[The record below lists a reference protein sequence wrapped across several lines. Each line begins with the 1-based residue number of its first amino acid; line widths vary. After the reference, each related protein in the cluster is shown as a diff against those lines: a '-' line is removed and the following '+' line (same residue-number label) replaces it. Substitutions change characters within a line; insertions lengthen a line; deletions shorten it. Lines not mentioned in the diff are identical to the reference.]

1 MIHAETLKL
10 SLANFIS
17 IRLAAILNSFT
28 FTSMEIIVGI
38 AAFLAGLVV
47 AYLSMKSKLNTLQ
60 QTANQAAVTQGVL
73 EGQAKLKAQELDQIK
88 AQLREAQS
96 ETLDL
101 TNALT
106 KAETD
111 YEHLR
116 VRLQEQGRELEQ
128 LREKFLQQFQSISN
142 QVLMTNAEHFNK
154 ASSENLERILLPL
167 KERIKE
173 FETKVDQT
181 YEKTLKDSISLKE
194 QITQLASLNQQMSQ
208 DAINLT
214 KALKGESKTQG
225 NWGEY
230 LLESLLEKSGLRKG
244 VHYER
249 EEVRQNEEN
258 KVYRPDVIVRLPD
271 SKHLIIDSKMSLV
284 AYEAYCSCE
293 DELQQEVYLR
303 GHINSVRTHFT
314 DLGRKNYHRLTGLNS
329 PDFVLMYIP
338 IEPAFNLAVQHDH
351 DLFTDAFDKNI
362 VLVTTSTLLATL
374 RTVAGVWRQ
383 EDQKRNVIK
392 IAEESGKLY
401 DKFVGF
407 VDDLKTIGK
416 HLENSQSSYHAAMNK
431 LTDGK
436 GNLIRRVE
444 ILRELGAKTSKTIDE
459 HLLQEAQ
466 VTEETEQE

>member
-1 MIHAETLKL
+1 
-10 SLANFIS
+10 
-17 IRLAAILNSFT
+17 
-28 FTSMEIIVGI
+28 MEILIGI
-38 AAFLAGLVV
+38 AAFLGGLVL
-47 AYLSMKSKLNTLQ
+47 AFLAQRGKQSALQ
-60 QTANQAAVTQGVL
+60 QNLNQAQVTQGVL
-73 EGQAKLKAQELDQIK
+73 EGQVKLKTTETDQLK
-88 AQLREAQS
+88 AQLREAQT
-96 ETLDL
+96 ETLEL

-106 KAETD
+106 KVETD
-111 YEHLR
+111 YDHLR
-116 VRLQEQGRELEQ
+116 QRMQEQAKELEQ

-154 ASSENLERILLPL
+154 ASSENLERILSPL

-181 YEKTLKDSISLKE
+181 YEKSLKESISLKE

-208 DAINLT
+208 DALNLT

-249 EEVRQNEEN
+249 EEVRQNDES
-258 KVYRPDVIVRLPD
+258 KVYRPDVIIRLPD
-271 SKHLIIDSKMSLV
+271 NKHLIIDSKLSLV

-293 DELQQEVYLR
+293 DDNQLEVYLR
-303 GHINSVRTHFT
+303 SHINSIRTHFT
-314 DLGRKNYHRLTGLNS
+314 DLGRKNYHRLTGINS
-329 PDFVLMYIP
+329 PDFVMMYIP
-338 IEPAFNLAVQHDH
+338 IEPAFNLALQHDH
-351 DLFTDAFDKNI
+351 DIFTDAFDKNI

-383 EDQKRNVIK
+383 EDQKRNVIR

-416 HLENSQSSYHAAMNK
+416 HLENSQSSYNAAMNK
-431 LTDGK
+431 LTEGK
-436 GNLIRRVE
+436 GNLVRRVE
-444 ILRELGAKTSKTIDE
+444 ILKELGAKTSKTIDDN
-459 HLLQEAQ
+459 LLQEAQ
-466 VTEETEQE
+466 VKEEHKEEF

>member
-1 MIHAETLKL
+1 
-10 SLANFIS
+10 
-17 IRLAAILNSFT
+17 
-28 FTSMEIIVGI
+28 MEILVGI

-47 AYLSMKSKLNTLQ
+47 AYLAMKGKVSALQ
-60 QTANQAAVTQGVL
+60 EKYNQAVVAQGVF
-73 EGQAKLKAQELDQIK
+73 EGQARHQAQEAEILK
-88 AQLREAQS
+88 NQLREAQT
-96 ETLDL
+96 EIIEL

-106 KAETD
+106 KTESD

-116 VRLQEQGRELEQ
+116 QRMHEQARELEQ
-128 LREKFLQQFQSISN
+128 LREKFLQQFQHISN

-154 ASSENLERILLPL
+154 ASSENLERILTPL
-167 KERIKE
+167 KERIRE
-173 FETKVDQT
+173 FEAKVDQT
-181 YEKTLKDSISLKE
+181 YEKTLKESISLKE
-194 QITQLASLNQQMSQ
+194 QITQLSSLNQQMSQ
-208 DAINLT
+208 DALNLT
-214 KALKGESKTQG
+214 KALKGENKTQG

-249 EEVRQNEEN
+249 EEVRQNDDQ

-271 SKHLIIDSKMSLV
+271 SKHLVIDSKLSLV

-293 DELQQEVYLR
+293 DDAQLETYLR
-303 GHINSVRTHFT
+303 SHISSIRTHYT
-314 DLGRKNYHRLTGLNS
+314 DLGRKNYHRLSGINS

-338 IEPAFNLAVQHDH
+338 IEPAFNLALQHDQNI
-351 DLFTDAFDKNI
+351 FTDAFDKNI

-383 EDQKRNVIK
+383 EDQKRNVLK

-407 VDDLKTIGK
+407 VEDLKTVGR
-416 HLENSQSSYHAAMNK
+416 HLEQSQSAYNGAMNK

-444 ILRELGAKTSKTIDE
+444 ILRELGAKTSKHLDE
-459 HLLQEAQ
+459 QLLQEANFSP
-466 VTEETEQE
+466 TEESE

>member
-1 MIHAETLKL
+1 
-10 SLANFIS
+10 
-17 IRLAAILNSFT
+17 
-28 FTSMEIIVGI
+28 MEIIVGI
-38 AAFLAGLVV
+38 AAFLSGLIV
-47 AYLSMKSKLNTLQ
+47 AFIMLRARISALQ
-60 QTANQAAVTQGVL
+60 ETANQAAVAQGVL
-73 EGQAKLKAQELDQIK
+73 EGQAKLKVQEAEDLK
-88 AQLREAQS
+88 HQLREAQT
-96 ETLDL
+96 ETLEL

-106 KAETD
+106 KTETD

-116 VRLQEQGRELEQ
+116 NRMQEQARELEQ

-142 QVLMTNAEHFNK
+142 QVLMNNAEHFNK
-154 ASSENLERILLPL
+154 ASSENLERILSPL

-173 FETKVDQT
+173 FEAKVDLT
-181 YEKTLKDSISLKE
+181 YEKTLKESVSLKE

-208 DAINLT
+208 DALNLT
-214 KALKGESKTQG
+214 RALKGESKTQG

-249 EEVRQNEEN
+249 EEVRQNDEQ

-271 SKHLIIDSKMSLV
+271 TKHLVIDSKLSLV

-293 DELQQEVYLR
+293 DDDQQEGYLR
-303 GHINSVRTHFT
+303 SHIGSIRTHFT
-314 DLGRKNYHRLTGLNS
+314 DLGRKNYHRLSGLNS

-338 IEPAFNLAVQHDH
+338 IEPAFNLALQHDH
-351 DLFTDAFDKNI
+351 DIFTDAFEKNI

-374 RTVAGVWRQ
+374 RTVAGVWKQ
-383 EDQKRNVIK
+383 EDQKRNVLK

-416 HLENSQSSYHAAMNK
+416 HLENSQGAYNAAMNK

-444 ILRELGAKTSKTIDE
+444 ILKELGARTTKTIDE
-459 HLLQEAQ
+459 LLLQEAQ
-466 VTEETEQE
+466 ITPSDDDTEAPETK

>member
-1 MIHAETLKL
+1 M
-10 SLANFIS
+10 
-17 IRLAAILNSFT
+17 
-28 FTSMEIIVGI
+28 
-38 AAFLAGLVV
+38 AFLLLKGKMSALE
-47 AYLSMKSKLNTLQ
+47 

-73 EGQAKLKAQELDQIK
+73 EGQARIK
-88 AQLREAQS
+88 AEEAEQLKRQLRDAQT

-106 KAETD
+106 KVESD

-116 VRLQEQGRELEQ
+116 NRMQEQAQELEQ

-142 QVLMTNAEHFNK
+142 QVLMNNAEHFNK
-154 ASSENLERILLPL
+154 SSSENLERILSPL

-173 FETKVDQT
+173 FEAKVDMT
-181 YEKTLKDSISLKE
+181 YEKTLKESVSLKE

-208 DAINLT
+208 DALNLT

-249 EEVRQNEEN
+249 EEVRQNDES

-271 SKHLIIDSKMSLV
+271 SKHLVIDSKLSLV

-293 DELQQEVYLR
+293 DDAQMETYLR
-303 GHINSVRTHFT
+303 SHITSIRTHFT
-314 DLGRKNYHRLTGLNS
+314 DLGRKNYHRLSGLNS
-329 PDFVLMYIP
+329 PDFVMMYIP
-338 IEPAFNLAVQHDH
+338 IEPAFNLALQHDH
-351 DLFTDAFDKNI
+351 DIFTDAFDKNI

-383 EDQKRNVIK
+383 EDQKRNVIR

-407 VDDLKTIGK
+407 VEDLKTIGR
-416 HLENSQSSYHAAMNK
+416 HMDSSQSAYNAAMNK
-431 LTDGK
+431 LTEGK
-436 GNLIRRVE
+436 GNLIRKVE
-444 ILRELGAKTSKTIDE
+444 ILKELGAKTSKTLDE
-459 HLLQEAQ
+459 NLLQEAQ
-466 VTEETEQE
+466 VSLDAETSYPKDLN

>member
-1 MIHAETLKL
+1 
-10 SLANFIS
+10 
-17 IRLAAILNSFT
+17 
-28 FTSMEIIVGI
+28 MEVIIGI

-47 AYLSMKSKLNTLQ
+47 AFLAMKGKISALQ
-60 QTANQAAVTQGVL
+60 DKFNQAVVAQGVL
-73 EGQAKLKAQELDQIK
+73 EGQARHHAQEAEALK
-88 AQLREAQS
+88 SQLRDAQA
-96 ETLDL
+96 ETMEL

-106 KAETD
+106 KTESD

-116 VRLQEQGRELEQ
+116 ERMHEQAKELEQ
-128 LREKFLQQFQSISN
+128 LREKFLQQFQHISN

-154 ASSENLERILLPL
+154 ASSENLERILSPL
-167 KERIKE
+167 KERIRE
-173 FETKVDQT
+173 FEAKVDQT

-194 QITQLASLNQQMSQ
+194 QITQLSALNQQMSQ
-208 DAINLT
+208 NALNLT

-249 EEVRQNEEN
+249 EEVRQNEEH
-258 KVYRPDVIVRLPD
+258 KVYRPDVIIRLPD
-271 SKHLIIDSKMSLV
+271 SKHLVIDSKLSLV

-293 DELQQEVYLR
+293 DEAQLESYLR
-303 GHINSVRTHFT
+303 SHITSIRTHYT
-314 DLGRKNYHRLTGLNS
+314 DLGRKKYHRLSGINS

-338 IEPAFNLAVQHDH
+338 IEPAFNLALQHDQNI
-351 DLFTDAFDKNI
+351 FTDAFDKNI

-383 EDQKRNVIK
+383 EDQKRNVLR

-407 VDDLKTIGK
+407 VEDLKTVGR
-416 HLENSQSSYHAAMNK
+416 HLEQSQSAYNGAMNK

-436 GNLIRRVE
+436 GNLIRKVE
-444 ILRELGAKTSKTIDE
+444 ILRELGAKTSKHLDE
-459 HLLQEAQ
+459 HLLQEAIA
-466 VTEETEQE
+466 TPGDDIE

>member
-1 MIHAETLKL
+1 
-10 SLANFIS
+10 
-17 IRLAAILNSFT
+17 
-28 FTSMEIIVGI
+28 MEIIVGI
-38 AAFLAGLVV
+38 AAFLGGLVI
-47 AYLSMKSKLNTLQ
+47 AFLALKGKLNALQ
-60 QTANQAAVTQGVL
+60 QIANQAAVTQGVF
-73 EGQAKLKAQELDQIK
+73 EGQAKQRDQELSQLK
-88 AQLREAQS
+88 ELLREAQT

-106 KAETD
+106 KTETD
-111 YEHLR
+111 YDHLNR
-116 VRLQEQGRELEQ
+116 RLQEQNKELEQ

-142 QVLMTNAEHFNK
+142 QVLMNNAEHFNK
-154 ASSENLERILLPL
+154 ASSENLERILSPL

-173 FETKVDQT
+173 FEAKVDQT
-181 YEKTLKDSISLKE
+181 YEKSLKDSISLKE
-194 QITQLASLNQQMSQ
+194 QITQLASLNQQMSL
-208 DAINLT
+208 DAVNLT
-214 KALKGESKTQG
+214 RALKGENKTQG

-249 EEVRQNEEN
+249 EEVRQNDDN
-258 KVYRPDVIVRLPD
+258 KVYRPDVIIRLPEN
-271 SKHLIIDSKMSLV
+271 KHLVIDSKLSLV

-293 DELQQEVYLR
+293 DEHQQEVYLR
-303 GHINSVRTHFT
+303 SHISSIRTHFT
-314 DLGRKNYHRLTGLNS
+314 DLGRKDYHRLNGINS
-329 PDFVLMYIP
+329 PDFVMMYIP
-338 IEPAFNLAVQHDH
+338 LEPAFSLALQHDH

-416 HLENSQSSYHAAMNK
+416 HLEHSQSSYNSAMNK
-431 LTDGK
+431 LTEGK

-444 ILRELGAKTSKTIDE
+444 ILRELGAKTSKTIDDN
-459 HLLQEAQ
+459 LLKEAT
-466 VTEETEQE
+466 VTEDALELGDQKSEQSYLH

>member
-1 MIHAETLKL
+1 M
-10 SLANFIS
+10 
-17 IRLAAILNSFT
+17 
-28 FTSMEIIVGI
+28 V
-38 AAFLAGLVV
+38 AFLAL
-47 AYLSMKSKLNTLQ
+47 KSRQSTLQ
-60 QTANQAAVTQGVL
+60 QSLTQAQVRQGVL
-73 EGQAKLKAQELDQIK
+73 EGQAQQRTQEAEQLK
-88 AQLREAQS
+88 AQLREAQT
-96 ETLDL
+96 ETMEL

-106 KAETD
+106 KTETD
-111 YEHLR
+111 YEHLQG
-116 VRLQEQGRELEQ
+116 RLQEQGRELEQ

-154 ASSENLERILLPL
+154 ASSETLERVLSPL

-173 FETKVDQT
+173 FEAKVEQT

-208 DAINLT
+208 DALNLT
-214 KALKGESKTQG
+214 RALKGESKTQG

-249 EEVRQNEEN
+249 EEVRQNDE
-258 KVYRPDVIVRLPD
+258 KQVYRPDVIIRLPEG
-271 SKHLIIDSKMSLV
+271 KHLIIDSKMSLV

-293 DELQQEVYLR
+293 EENQQEVFLR
-303 GHINSVRTHFT
+303 SHINSVRTHFT
-314 DLGRKNYHRLTGLNS
+314 DLGRKNYHRLNGINS
-329 PDFVLMYIP
+329 PDFVMMYIP
-338 IEPAFNLAVQHDH
+338 LEPAFTLAVQHDH
-351 DLFTDAFDKNI
+351 DLFTDAFDRNI

-383 EDQKRNVIK
+383 EDQKRNVLR

-407 VDDLKTIGK
+407 VDDLKMIGK
-416 HLENSQSSYHAAMNK
+416 HLENSQSTYNAAMNK
-431 LTDGK
+431 LTEGK

-444 ILRELGAKTSKTIDE
+444 ILKELGAKTSKTLDDN
-459 HLLQEAQ
+459 LLQEAQ
-466 VTEETEQE
+466 LPEELH

>member
-1 MIHAETLKL
+1 
-10 SLANFIS
+10 
-17 IRLAAILNSFT
+17 
-28 FTSMEIIVGI
+28 MEIVIGI

-47 AYLSMKSKLNTLQ
+47 AFLAQRGKLSALQ

-73 EGQAKLKAQELDQIK
+73 EGQAKQKTEEMEQLKAL
-88 AQLREAQS
+88 LREAQT

-106 KAETD
+106 KTETD
-111 YEHLR
+111 YDHLKA
-116 VRLQEQGRELEQ
+116 RLQEQSRELEQ

-142 QVLMTNAEHFNK
+142 QVLMTNADHFNK
-154 ASSENLERILLPL
+154 ASSENLERILSPL

-173 FETKVDQT
+173 FEAKVDLT
-181 YEKTLKDSISLKE
+181 YEKSLKDSISLKE
-194 QITQLASLNQQMSQ
+194 QITQLSSLNQQMSQ
-208 DAINLT
+208 DALNLT
-214 KALKGESKTQG
+214 RALKGENKTQG

-249 EEVRQNEEN
+249 EEVRQNDES
-258 KVYRPDVIVRLPD
+258 KVYRPDVIIRLPD

-293 DELQQEVYLR
+293 DELQQEAYLR
-303 GHINSVRTHFT
+303 SHINSVRTHFS
-314 DLGRKNYHRLTGLNS
+314 DLGRKSYHRLAGINS

-338 IEPAFNLAVQHDH
+338 IEPAFNLAVQHDQ
-351 DLFTDAFDKNI
+351 DLFTDAFDRNI

-383 EDQKRNVIK
+383 EDQKRNVIR

-407 VDDLKTIGK
+407 LEDLKTIGK
-416 HLENSQSSYHAAMNK
+416 HLENSQTSYNAAMNK

-444 ILRELGAKTSKTIDE
+444 ILRELGAKTSKTIDS
-459 HLLQEAQ
+459 HMLQEAEA
-466 VTEETEQE
+466 TGLPEEAN

>member
-1 MIHAETLKL
+1 
-10 SLANFIS
+10 
-17 IRLAAILNSFT
+17 
-28 FTSMEIIVGI
+28 MEIIVGI
-38 AAFLAGLVV
+38 AAFLAGLIV
-47 AYLSMKSKLNTLQ
+47 AYLLLRGKQAALQ
-60 QTANQAAVTQGVL
+60 QSINQSEIAQVVL
-73 EGQAKLKAQELDQIK
+73 ESQAKQKTEEAEQLK
-88 AQLREAQS
+88 AQLRENQT
-96 ETLDL
+96 EILEL

-111 YEHLR
+111 YDYLNK
-116 VRLQEQGRELEQ
+116 RLQDQNTELEQ
-128 LREKFLQQFQSISN
+128 LREKFLQQFTSISN
-142 QVLMTNAEHFNK
+142 QVLMNNAEHFKK
-154 ASSENLERILLPL
+154 ASAENLEQILSPL

-173 FETKVDQT
+173 FEAKVDAT
-181 YEKTLKDSISLKE
+181 YEKSLKESVSLKE

-208 DAINLT
+208 DALNLT

-249 EEVRQNEEN
+249 EEVRQNDES
-258 KVYRPDVIVRLPD
+258 KVYRPDVIIRLPEN
-271 SKHLIIDSKMSLV
+271 KHLIIDSKLSLV

-293 DELQQEVYLR
+293 DDAQLETYLR
-303 GHINSVRTHFT
+303 SHINSIRTHYR
-314 DLGRKNYHRLTGLNS
+314 DLSGKNYHRLSGINS
-329 PDFVLMYIP
+329 PDFVMMYIP
-338 IEPAFNLAVQHDH
+338 IEPAFNLALQNDH

-407 VDDLKTIGK
+407 VDDLKTIGR
-416 HLENSQSSYHAAMNK
+416 HIEQSQSAYSLAMNK
-431 LTDGK
+431 LTDGR

-444 ILRELGAKTSKTIDE
+444 ILKELGARTSKTLDE
-459 HLLQEAQ
+459 SLLLEAK
-466 VTEETEQE
+466 VTEEDQDL

>member
-1 MIHAETLKL
+1 
-10 SLANFIS
+10 
-17 IRLAAILNSFT
+17 
-28 FTSMEIIVGI
+28 MEIIVGI
-38 AAFLAGLVV
+38 AAFLGGLIV
-47 AYLSMKSKLNTLQ
+47 AFVLLRAKIGALQ
-60 QTANQAAVTQGVL
+60 ETTNKAAVAQGVL
-73 EGQAKLKAQELDQIK
+73 EGQAKLKVQEAEDLK
-88 AQLREAQS
+88 LQLREAQT
-96 ETLDL
+96 ETLEL

-106 KAETD
+106 KTETD
-111 YEHLR
+111 YDHLR
-116 VRLQEQGRELEQ
+116 HRMQEQAKELEQ

-142 QVLMTNAEHFNK
+142 QVLMNNAEHFNK
-154 ASSENLERILLPL
+154 ASSENLERILSPL

-173 FETKVDQT
+173 FEAKVDLT
-181 YEKTLKDSISLKE
+181 YEKTLKESVSLKE

-208 DAINLT
+208 DALNLT

-249 EEVRQNEEN
+249 EEVRQNDEQ

-271 SKHLIIDSKMSLV
+271 TKHLVIDSKLSLV

-293 DELQQEVYLR
+293 DDDQLEAYLR
-303 GHINSVRTHFT
+303 SHIGSIRTHFA
-314 DLGRKNYHRLTGLNS
+314 DLGRKNYHRLSGLNS

-338 IEPAFNLAVQHDH
+338 IEPAFNLALQHDH
-351 DLFTDAFDKNI
+351 DIFTDAFEKNI

-374 RTVAGVWRQ
+374 RTVAGVWKQ
-383 EDQKRNVIK
+383 EDQKRNVLK

-416 HLENSQSSYHAAMNK
+416 HLENSQGAYNAAMNK

-444 ILRELGAKTSKTIDE
+444 ILKELGARTTKTIDE
-459 HLLQEAQ
+459 LLLQEAQ
-466 VTEETEQE
+466 ITPSDEDTETPETK

>member
-1 MIHAETLKL
+1 
-10 SLANFIS
+10 
-17 IRLAAILNSFT
+17 
-28 FTSMEIIVGI
+28 MEIMVGI
-38 AAFLAGLVV
+38 AAFLAGLVI
-47 AYLSMKSKLNTLQ
+47 AYLAMKGKVSALQ
-60 QTANQAAVTQGVL
+60 EKFNQAVVAQGVL
-73 EGQAKLKAQELDQIK
+73 EGQARHQAQEAEALK
-88 AQLREAQS
+88 SQLRDAQA
-96 ETLDL
+96 ETMEL

-106 KAETD
+106 KTESD

-116 VRLQEQGRELEQ
+116 ERMHEQAKELEQ
-128 LREKFLQQFQSISN
+128 LREKFLKQFQHISN

-154 ASSENLERILLPL
+154 ASSENLERILSPL
-167 KERIKE
+167 KERIRE
-173 FETKVDQT
+173 FEAKVDQT

-194 QITQLASLNQQMSQ
+194 QITQLSALNQQMSQ
-208 DAINLT
+208 DALNLT

-249 EEVRQNEEN
+249 EEVRQNDE
-258 KVYRPDVIVRLPD
+258 KQVYRPDVIIRLPD
-271 SKHLIIDSKMSLV
+271 SKHLVIDSKLSLV

-293 DELQQEVYLR
+293 DDSQLETYLR
-303 GHINSVRTHFT
+303 SHITSIRTHYT
-314 DLGRKNYHRLTGLNS
+314 DLGRKNYHRLSGINS

-338 IEPAFNLAVQHDH
+338 IEPAFNLALQHDQNI
-351 DLFTDAFDKNI
+351 FTDAFDKNI

-383 EDQKRNVIK
+383 EDQKRNVLR

-407 VDDLKTIGK
+407 VEDLKTVGR
-416 HLENSQSSYHAAMNK
+416 HLEQSQTAYNGAMNK

-436 GNLIRRVE
+436 GNLIRKVE
-444 ILRELGAKTSKTIDE
+444 ILRELGAKTSKQLDE
-459 HLLQEAQ
+459 HLLQEAIA
-466 VTEETEQE
+466 TPGDDID

>member
-1 MIHAETLKL
+1 
-10 SLANFIS
+10 
-17 IRLAAILNSFT
+17 
-28 FTSMEIIVGI
+28 MEIVIGI

-47 AYLSMKSKLNTLQ
+47 AFLAQRGKLSALQ

-73 EGQAKLKAQELDQIK
+73 EGQAKQKTEEMEQLKAL
-88 AQLREAQS
+88 LREAQT

-106 KAETD
+106 KTETD
-111 YEHLR
+111 YDHLKA
-116 VRLQEQGRELEQ
+116 RLQEQSRELEQ

-142 QVLMTNAEHFNK
+142 QVLMTNADHFNK
-154 ASSENLERILLPL
+154 ASSENLERILSPL

-173 FETKVDQT
+173 FEAKVDLT
-181 YEKTLKDSISLKE
+181 YEKSLKDSISLKE
-194 QITQLASLNQQMSQ
+194 QITQLSSLNQQMSQ
-208 DAINLT
+208 DALNLT
-214 KALKGESKTQG
+214 RALKGENKTQG

-249 EEVRQNEEN
+249 EEVRQNDES

-293 DELQQEVYLR
+293 DELQQEAYLR
-303 GHINSVRTHFT
+303 SHINSVRTHFS
-314 DLGRKNYHRLTGLNS
+314 DLGRKSYHRLAGINS

-338 IEPAFNLAVQHDH
+338 IEPAFNLAVQHDQ
-351 DLFTDAFDKNI
+351 DLFTDAFDRNI

-383 EDQKRNVIK
+383 EDQKRNVIR

-407 VDDLKTIGK
+407 LEDLKTIGK
-416 HLENSQSSYHAAMNK
+416 HLENSQTSYNAAMNK

-444 ILRELGAKTSKTIDE
+444 ILRELGAKTSKTIDS
-459 HLLQEAQ
+459 HLLQEAEA
-466 VTEETEQE
+466 TGLPEEAN

>member
-1 MIHAETLKL
+1 
-10 SLANFIS
+10 
-17 IRLAAILNSFT
+17 
-28 FTSMEIIVGI
+28 MEITVGI

-47 AYLSMKSKLNTLQ
+47 AYLALKGKLNTLQ
-60 QTANQAAVTQGVL
+60 QTANQNAVTQGVL
-73 EGQAKLKAQELDQIK
+73 EGQARQRAEESEQLK

-96 ETLDL
+96 ETMEL

-106 KAETD
+106 KTETD
-111 YEHLR
+111 YDHLKL
-116 VRLQEQGRELEQ
+116 RLQEQGRELEQ

-154 ASSENLERILLPL
+154 ASSENLERILSPL

-173 FETKVDQT
+173 FEAKVELT
-181 YEKTLKDSISLKE
+181 YEKTLKDSVSLKE

-208 DAINLT
+208 DALNLT
-214 KALKGESKTQG
+214 RALKGESKTQG

-249 EEVRQNEEN
+249 EEVRQNDESRI
-258 KVYRPDVIVRLPD
+258 YRPDVVVRLPD

-293 DELQQEVYLR
+293 DELQQEAYLR
-303 GHINSVRTHFT
+303 SHINSVRTHFA
-314 DLGRKNYHRLTGLNS
+314 DLGRKNYHRLAGINS

-338 IEPAFNLAVQHDH
+338 IEPAFSLALQHDH
-351 DLFTDAFDKNI
+351 DLFTDAFDRNI

-383 EDQKRNVIK
+383 EDQKRNVLR

-416 HLENSQSSYHAAMNK
+416 HLENSQSSYNAAMNK
-431 LTDGK
+431 LTEGK

-444 ILRELGAKTSKTIDE
+444 ILRELGAKTSKTLDE
-459 HLLQEAQ
+459 SLLQEAQ
-466 VTEETEQE
+466 LTERPEELN

>member
-1 MIHAETLKL
+1 
-10 SLANFIS
+10 
-17 IRLAAILNSFT
+17 
-28 FTSMEIIVGI
+28 MEIVVGI
-38 AAFLAGLVV
+38 AAFLAGVIV
-47 AYLSMKSKLNTLQ
+47 AYLVLKGKLSALQ
-60 QTANQAAVTQGVL
+60 QSINQAAVAQGVL
-73 EGQAKLKAQELDQIK
+73 EGQAKLKAEEAGQVK
-88 AQLREAQS
+88 MQLRDAQT
-96 ETLDL
+96 EILDL

-111 YEHLR
+111 YDYLNR
-116 VRLQEQGRELEQ
+116 RLQEQNKELEQ

-142 QVLMTNAEHFNK
+142 QVLMTNAEHFKK
-154 ASSENLERILLPL
+154 ASADNLEQILSPL

-173 FETKVDQT
+173 FEAKVDAT
-181 YEKTLKDSISLKE
+181 YEKSLKESVSLKE

-208 DAINLT
+208 DALNLT

-249 EEVRQNEEN
+249 EEVRQNDES
-258 KVYRPDVIVRLPD
+258 KVYRPDVIIRLPD
-271 SKHLIIDSKMSLV
+271 NKHLIIDSKMSLV

-293 DELQQEVYLR
+293 DEHQQETYLR
-303 GHINSVRTHFT
+303 GHINSVRTHFS
-314 DLGRKNYHRLTGLNS
+314 DLGRKNYHRLNGLNS

-338 IEPAFNLAVQHDH
+338 IEPAFNLAVQHDY
-351 DLFTDAFDKNI
+351 DLFTDAFDRNI

-383 EDQKRNVIK
+383 EDQKRNVLR

-407 VDDLKTIGK
+407 VDDLKLIGK
-416 HLENSQSSYHAAMNK
+416 HMESSQSAYNAAMNK

-444 ILRELGAKTSKTIDE
+444 ILKELGAKTSKVLDE

-466 VTEETEQE
+466 LPEETEQE

>member
-1 MIHAETLKL
+1 
-10 SLANFIS
+10 
-17 IRLAAILNSFT
+17 
-28 FTSMEIIVGI
+28 MEIVVGI
-38 AAFLAGLVV
+38 AAFLGGLVV
-47 AYLSMKSKLNTLQ
+47 AFLALKGKLNALQ
-60 QTANQAAVTQGVL
+60 HTANQAAVTQGVL
-73 EGQAKLKAQELDQIK
+73 EGQAHQKATEMEQLKAL
-88 AQLREAQS
+88 LREAQT
-96 ETLDL
+96 ETLEL

-106 KAETD
+106 KTETD
-111 YEHLR
+111 YEHLKQ
-116 VRLQEQGRELEQ
+116 RLQEQGRELEQ

-142 QVLMTNAEHFNK
+142 QVLMNNAEHFNK
-154 ASSENLERILLPL
+154 ASSEHLERILTPL

-173 FETKVDQT
+173 FEAKVDQT

-208 DAINLT
+208 DALNLT
-214 KALKGESKTQG
+214 RALKGENKTQG

-244 VHYER
+244 VHFER
-249 EEVRQNEEN
+249 EEVRQNDDS
-258 KVYRPDVIVRLPD
+258 KTYRPDVIVRLPD

-293 DELQQEVYLR
+293 DENQQEVYLR
-303 GHINSVRTHFT
+303 SHINSVRTHFS
-314 DLGRKNYHRLTGLNS
+314 DLGRKNYHRLNGINS

-338 IEPAFNLAVQHDH
+338 IEPAFNLAIQHDH
-351 DLFTDAFDKNI
+351 DLFTDAFDRNI

-383 EDQKRNVIK
+383 EDQKRNVLK

-407 VDDLKTIGK
+407 VEDLKTIGK
-416 HLENSQSSYHAAMNK
+416 HIENSQSSYNSAMNK
-431 LTDGK
+431 LTEGK

-444 ILRELGAKTSKTIDE
+444 ILRELGAKTSKTLDDN
-459 HLLQEAQ
+459 LLQEAQ
-466 VTEETEQE
+466 VEELPQ

>member
-1 MIHAETLKL
+1 M
-10 SLANFIS
+10 
-17 IRLAAILNSFT
+17 
-28 FTSMEIIVGI
+28 VGI

-47 AYLSMKSKLNTLQ
+47 AFLALKGKLGALQ

-73 EGQAKLKAQELDQIK
+73 EGQARQRAEESEQLKKL
-88 AQLREAQS
+88 LREAQS
-96 ETLDL
+96 ETMEL

-106 KAETD
+106 KTETD
-111 YEHLR
+111 YDHLKL
-116 VRLQEQGRELEQ
+116 RLQEQGRELEQ

-154 ASSENLERILLPL
+154 ASSENLERILSPL

-173 FETKVDQT
+173 FEAKVEQT
-181 YEKTLKDSISLKE
+181 YEKTLKDSVSLKE

-208 DAINLT
+208 DALNLT
-214 KALKGESKTQG
+214 RALKGESKTQG

-249 EEVRQNEEN
+249 EEVRQNDESRI
-258 KVYRPDVIVRLPD
+258 YRPDVVVRLPD

-293 DELQQEVYLR
+293 DELQQEAYLR
-303 GHINSVRTHFT
+303 SHINSVRTHFA
-314 DLGRKNYHRLTGLNS
+314 DLGRKNYHRLAGINS

-338 IEPAFNLAVQHDH
+338 IEPAFSLALQHDH
-351 DLFTDAFDKNI
+351 DLFTDAFDRNI

-383 EDQKRNVIK
+383 EDQKRNVLR

-416 HLENSQSSYHAAMNK
+416 HLENSQSSYNAAMNK
-431 LTDGK
+431 LTEGK

-444 ILRELGAKTSKTIDE
+444 ILRELGAKTSKTLDE
-459 HLLQEAQ
+459 SLLQEAQ
-466 VTEETEQE
+466 LTERPEELN

>member
-1 MIHAETLKL
+1 
-10 SLANFIS
+10 
-17 IRLAAILNSFT
+17 
-28 FTSMEIIVGI
+28 MEMIVGI
-38 AAFLAGLVV
+38 AAFLGGLVV
-47 AYLSMKSKLNTLQ
+47 AFLALKGKLNALQ

-73 EGQAKLKAQELDQIK
+73 EGQAKQKAEELNQLKS
-88 AQLREAQS
+88 QLRDAQT
-96 ETLDL
+96 ETLEL

-106 KAETD
+106 KTETD
-111 YEHLR
+111 YEHLKL
-116 VRLQEQGRELEQ
+116 RLQEQGKELEQ

-154 ASSENLERILLPL
+154 ASSENLERILSPL

-173 FETKVDQT
+173 FEAKVDQT
-181 YEKTLKDSISLKE
+181 YEKTLKDSASLKE

-208 DAINLT
+208 DALNLT
-214 KALKGESKTQG
+214 RALKGESKTQG

-249 EEVRQNEEN
+249 EEVRQNDE
-258 KVYRPDVIVRLPD
+258 KQVYRPDVIVRLPD
-271 SKHLIIDSKMSLV
+271 GKHLIIDSKMSLV

-293 DELQQEVYLR
+293 DEHQQEVYLR
-303 GHINSVRTHFT
+303 GHIGSVRTHYT
-314 DLGRKNYHRLTGLNS
+314 DLGKKNYHRLAGINS

-338 IEPAFNLAVQHDH
+338 IEPAFNLAVQNDH

-383 EDQKRNVIK
+383 EDQKRNVLR

-416 HLENSQSSYHAAMNK
+416 HLEHSQSSYNAAMNK

-444 ILRELGAKTSKTIDE
+444 ILRELGAKTSKTIDDN
-459 HLLQEAQ
+459 LLQEAQ
-466 VTEETEQE
+466 ITEEMERSE

>member
-1 MIHAETLKL
+1 
-10 SLANFIS
+10 
-17 IRLAAILNSFT
+17 
-28 FTSMEIIVGI
+28 MEIMVGI
-38 AAFLAGLVV
+38 AAFLGGLVM
-47 AYLSMKSKLNTLQ
+47 AFLAMRSRAGKLQ
-60 QTANQAAVTQGVL
+60 EAANQAAVANGVL
-73 EGQAKLKAQELDQIK
+73 EGLAKQKALENEDLKK
-88 AQLREAQS
+88 QLRDAQT

-106 KAETD
+106 KVETD
-111 YEHLR
+111 YEHLKSR
-116 VRLQEQGRELEQ
+116 MQDQAKELEQ
-128 LREKFLQQFQSISN
+128 LREKLLQQFQSISN
-142 QVLMTNAEHFNK
+142 QVLVNNAEHFNK
-154 ASSENLERILLPL
+154 ASSENLERILSPL

-173 FETKVDQT
+173 FEAKVDAT
-181 YEKTLKDSISLKE
+181 YEKSLKESVSLKE
-194 QITQLASLNQQMSQ
+194 QISQLASLNQRMSQ

-249 EEVRQNEEN
+249 EEVRQNDDN
-258 KVYRPDVIVRLPD
+258 KVYRPDVIIRLPD
-271 SKHLIIDSKMSLV
+271 AKHLVVDSKLSLV

-293 DELQQEVYLR
+293 DEDQQELYLR
-303 GHINSVRTHFT
+303 SHINSIRTHFT
-314 DLGRKNYHRLTGLNS
+314 DLGRKNYHRLNGINS
-329 PDFVLMYIP
+329 PDFVMMYIP
-338 IEPAFNLAVQHDH
+338 IEPAFNLALQHDH
-351 DLFTDAFDKNI
+351 DIFTDAFDRNI

-383 EDQKRNVIK
+383 EDQKRNVIR

-416 HLENSQSSYHAAMNK
+416 HIENSQSSYSAAMNK
-431 LTDGK
+431 LTEGK

-444 ILRELGAKTSKTIDE
+444 ILKELGAKTSKTIDDS
-459 HLLQEAQ
+459 LLLEAQ
-466 VTEETEQE
+466 VTEQEES

>member
-1 MIHAETLKL
+1 
-10 SLANFIS
+10 
-17 IRLAAILNSFT
+17 
-28 FTSMEIIVGI
+28 MEIMVGI
-38 AAFLAGLVV
+38 AAFLAGLVI
-47 AYLSMKSKLNTLQ
+47 AYLAMKGKISALQ
-60 QTANQAAVTQGVL
+60 DKFNQAVVAQGVL
-73 EGQAKLKAQELDQIK
+73 EGQARHQALEAEALKS
-88 AQLREAQS
+88 QLRDAQS
-96 ETLDL
+96 ETMEL

-106 KAETD
+106 KTESD

-116 VRLQEQGRELEQ
+116 QRMHEQAKELEQ
-128 LREKFLQQFQSISN
+128 LREKFLQQFQHISN

-154 ASSENLERILLPL
+154 ASSENLERILSPL
-167 KERIKE
+167 KERIRE
-173 FETKVDQT
+173 FEAKVDQT

-194 QITQLASLNQQMSQ
+194 QITQLSALNQQMSQ
-208 DAINLT
+208 DALNLT

-249 EEVRQNEEN
+249 EEVRQNDE
-258 KVYRPDVIVRLPD
+258 KQVYRPDVIIRLPD
-271 SKHLIIDSKMSLV
+271 SKHLVIDSKLSLV

-293 DELQQEVYLR
+293 DDSQLETYLR
-303 GHINSVRTHFT
+303 SHITSIRTHYT
-314 DLGRKNYHRLTGLNS
+314 DLGRKNYHRLSGINS

-338 IEPAFNLAVQHDH
+338 IEPAFNLALQHDQNI
-351 DLFTDAFDKNI
+351 FTDAFDKNI

-383 EDQKRNVIK
+383 EDQKRNVLR

-407 VDDLKTIGK
+407 VEDLKTVGR
-416 HLENSQSSYHAAMNK
+416 HLEQSQTAYSGAMNK

-436 GNLIRRVE
+436 GNLIRKVE
-444 ILRELGAKTSKTIDE
+444 ILRELGAKTSKQLDE
-459 HLLQEAQ
+459 HLLQEAIA
-466 VTEETEQE
+466 TPGDDID

>member
-1 MIHAETLKL
+1 
-10 SLANFIS
+10 
-17 IRLAAILNSFT
+17 
-28 FTSMEIIVGI
+28 MEIIVGI
-38 AAFLAGLVV
+38 AAFLGGLVI
-47 AYLSMKSKLNTLQ
+47 AFLALKGKLNALQ
-60 QTANQAAVTQGVL
+60 QVANQAAVTQGVL
-73 EGQAKLKAQELDQIK
+73 EGQARQKAQELEQLK
-88 AQLREAQS
+88 AQLREAQT

-106 KAETD
+106 KTETD
-111 YEHLR
+111 YEHLKA
-116 VRLQEQGRELEQ
+116 RLQEQGRELEQ

-154 ASSENLERILLPL
+154 ASSENLERILSPL

-173 FETKVDQT
+173 FETKVEQT
-181 YEKTLKDSISLKE
+181 YEKSLKDSISLKE

-208 DAINLT
+208 DAVNLT

-249 EEVRQNEEN
+249 EEVRQNDES
-258 KVYRPDVIVRLPD
+258 KVYRPDVIVRLPEG
-271 SKHLIIDSKMSLV
+271 KHLIIDSKMSLV
-284 AYEAYCSCE
+284 AYEAFCSCE
-293 DELQQEVYLR
+293 DEHQQEVYLR
-303 GHINSVRTHFT
+303 SHINSVRTHYT
-314 DLGRKNYHRLTGLNS
+314 DLGRKSYHRLNGINS

-383 EDQKRNVIK
+383 EDQKRNVLK

-407 VDDLKTIGK
+407 VDDLKTVGK
-416 HLENSQSSYHAAMNK
+416 HLENSQSSYNAAMNK
-431 LTDGK
+431 LTEGR

-459 HLLQEAQ
+459 NLLQEAQ
-466 VTEETEQE
+466 LPEEAEQE

>member
-1 MIHAETLKL
+1 MEMI
-10 SLANFIS
+10 I
-17 IRLAAILNSFT
+17 
-28 FTSMEIIVGI
+28 GI
-38 AAFLAGLVV
+38 AAFLGGLVV
-47 AYLSMKSKLNTLQ
+47 AFLALKGKQNTLQ
-60 QTANQAAVTQGVL
+60 QIANQAAITQGVL
-73 EGQAKLKAQELDQIK
+73 DAQVKQRADEVEMLKSL
-88 AQLREAQS
+88 LREAQT
-96 ETLDL
+96 ETLEL

-106 KAETD
+106 KTETD
-111 YEHLR
+111 YEHLKA
-116 VRLQEQGRELEQ
+116 RLQEQGRELEQ

-154 ASSENLERILLPL
+154 SSSENLERILSPL

-173 FETKVDQT
+173 FEAKVDQT
-181 YEKTLKDSISLKE
+181 YEKSLKDSISLKE
-194 QITQLASLNQQMSQ
+194 QITQLATLNQQMSQ

-214 KALKGESKTQG
+214 KALKGENKTQG

-249 EEVRQNEEN
+249 EEVRQNDDN
-258 KVYRPDVIVRLPD
+258 KVYRPDVIIRLPEG
-271 SKHLIIDSKMSLV
+271 KHLIIDSKLSLV

-293 DELQQEVYLR
+293 DDHQQEVYLR
-303 GHINSVRTHFT
+303 SHINSIRTHFT
-314 DLGRKNYHRLTGLNS
+314 DLGRKDYHRLAGINS
-329 PDFVLMYIP
+329 PDFVMMYIP
-338 IEPAFNLAVQHDH
+338 LEPAFSLALQHDH
-351 DLFTDAFDKNI
+351 DLFTDAFDRNI

-416 HLENSQSSYHAAMNK
+416 HLENSQSSYNSAMNK
-431 LTDGK
+431 LTEGK

-444 ILRELGAKTSKTIDE
+444 ILRELGAKTSKTIDGN
-459 HLLQEAQ
+459 LLQEAQ
-466 VTEETEQE
+466 VTEDEQL

>member
-1 MIHAETLKL
+1 
-10 SLANFIS
+10 
-17 IRLAAILNSFT
+17 
-28 FTSMEIIVGI
+28 MEIIVGI
-38 AAFLAGLVV
+38 AAFLGGLVV
-47 AYLSMKSKLNTLQ
+47 AFLALKGKQSALQ
-60 QTANQAAVTQGVL
+60 QALNQAQVTQGVL
-73 EGQAKLKAQELDQIK
+73 EGQARLKSEEADKLQL
-88 AQLREAQS
+88 QLREAQT
-96 ETLDL
+96 ETLEL

-106 KAETD
+106 KVETD
-111 YEHLR
+111 YDHLQQR
-116 VRLQEQGRELEQ
+116 MKEQAQELDQ

-142 QVLMTNAEHFNK
+142 QVLMTNAEHFRK
-154 ASSENLERILLPL
+154 TSSDNLELILGPL

-173 FETKVDQT
+173 FEAKVDAT
-181 YEKTLKDSISLKE
+181 YEKTLKESVSLKE

-208 DAINLT
+208 DALNLT

-249 EEVRQNEEN
+249 EEVRQNDES

-271 SKHLIIDSKMSLV
+271 NKHLIIDSKMSLV

-293 DELQQEVYLR
+293 DETQLELYLR
-303 GHINSVRTHFT
+303 SHINSIRTHFT
-314 DLGRKNYHRLTGLNS
+314 DLGRKNYHRLNGINS

-338 IEPAFNLAVQHDH
+338 IEPAFNLALQHDQ
-351 DLFTDAFDKNI
+351 DIFTDAFDRNI

-383 EDQKRNVIK
+383 EDQKRNVLK

-416 HLENSQSSYHAAMNK
+416 HLESSQSSYNAAMNK
-431 LTDGK
+431 LTEGK

-444 ILRELGAKTSKTIDE
+444 ILKELGAKTSKHIDDN
-459 HLLQEAQ
+459 LLQEAQ
-466 VTEETEQE
+466 LTEQPKETEV